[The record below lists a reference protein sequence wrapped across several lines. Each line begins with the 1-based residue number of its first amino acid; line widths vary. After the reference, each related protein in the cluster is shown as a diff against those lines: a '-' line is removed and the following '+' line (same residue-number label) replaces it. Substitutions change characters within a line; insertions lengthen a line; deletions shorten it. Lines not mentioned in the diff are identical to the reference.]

1 MKNLRLPFSL
11 TYFIAFALSVFV
23 SSCSSPKQVFY
34 FQSAPATPKVAAKPQ
49 NTQPVYTASTDA
61 IPVVVNPTA
70 SDEMKTVAISKKE
83 LRKLLKQQVRMWK
96 DTVPSKSRSRKVT
109 VTGDK
114 EKLKELKSE
123 AKEFKNSVKV
133 ESSDDKVV
141 INYREPA
148 TELSDTAKIL
158 LAVGAL
164 IVLVLLFSLPVIG
177 PLLAAI
183 LAVAVVAAA
192 LALILGYVE
201 INAN

>member
-1 MKNLRLPFSL
+1 
-11 TYFIAFALSVFV
+11 
-23 SSCSSPKQVFY
+23 
-34 FQSAPATPKVAAKPQ
+34 
-49 NTQPVYTASTDA
+49 
-61 IPVVVNPTA
+61 
-70 SDEMKTVAISKKE
+70 MKTVAISKKE

-96 DTVPSKSRSRKVT
+96 DTVPGKSRKVT

-114 EKLKELKSE
+114 EKIKELKSE
-123 AKEFKNSVKV
+123 VKDFKNSVKV
-133 ESSDDKVV
+133 ESSEDKVV
-141 INYREPA
+141 INYREPV

-164 IVLVLLFSLPVIG
+164 LVLVLLFSLPVIG

-201 INAN
+201 INRS